1 MSKKI
6 PVKEKSY
13 KVDSVQRRLCEIV
26 YEDSQPE
33 TMVSRQGKHL
43 EAFRDKVQMLGGIE
57 APKTFEERALMIE
70 PEFGGY
76 NDLSDDAKKNFKLL
90 GTDV

>member
-1 MSKKI
+1 
-6 PVKEKSY
+6 
-13 KVDSVQRRLCEIV
+13 
-26 YEDSQPE
+26 
-33 TMVSRQGKHL
+33 
-43 EAFRDKVQMLGGIE
+43 MLGGIE